1 MYLYMYIKNT
11 GKMANLN
18 GYCLFVLGYYI
29 SKESISPIVSLLIE
43 FIHSIKLYRQN
54 LTSFLSRKTNCILTC
69 TVYGNYTVKSCVYD

>member
-43 FIHSIKLYRQN
+43 FIHSIKLY
-54 LTSFLSRKTNCILTC
+54 
-69 TVYGNYTVKSCVYD
+69 

>member
-18 GYCLFVLGYYI
+18 GYCLFVLGYFI

-43 FIHSIKLYRQN
+43 FVHSIKLYRQN

-69 TVYGNYTVKSCVYD
+69 TV

>member
-43 FIHSIKLYRQN
+43 FK
-54 LTSFLSRKTNCILTC
+54 
-69 TVYGNYTVKSCVYD
+69 YTVLNYIDKTLPRFYPEKQIVF

>member
-11 GKMANLN
+11 GKMANF
-18 GYCLFVLGYYI
+18 GYFI

-69 TVYGNYTVKSCVYD
+69 TV